1 MASLLRFA
9 YVMAVGRVVSGWRLE
24 AVLFG
29 SILLAVALMASG
41 VIFSNLLANAALR
54 GELVQAA
61 PEDVNFWVRS
71 FSSSDDPQDV
81 EGRHRAFKNRE
92 VFVEQQLI
100 EPFAPYLKEH
110 SRYLETA
117 TFFFQGRPNLELDK
131 DTRPRGP
138 IAYLSG
144 ISERIRVVEG
154 HWPEGT
160 ATSGQPLDVAVDRL
174 GAELLQMGLGDVM
187 EVFPATSFT
196 EWPAAEVR
204 IVAIFERVDPSD
216 EFWYGLSSAA
226 SRQDDRW
233 TLIPLF
239 ADEDALIERV
249 LGTYPS
255 LYTDTTWYFFPDR
268 RKMLASEVE
277 DVQVI
282 LAHIQG
288 SLSTGLKNSS
298 YSIRL
303 DNLLRSFEE
312 QLLLARLP
320 LYLVL
325 FLVTGILIYYLALV
339 AGLIVRSRAGEIA
352 MLKSRGAM
360 VWQLGVLGLGEG
372 LLLAVPAVIAGPFL
386 ALGVVKLLGV
396 IFFELSGASDTLAG
410 VPTGVSLEAFLLGL
424 VGGGLA
430 VLVFTVATLA
440 AARRS
445 GIEARQAGARPP
457 TVSLLHR
464 YYLDLVLLAVI
475 GLVWWQLQS
484 RGTFLVQS
492 LGSRELTIDYSLLL
506 GPALGL
512 AAAGLIVLRLFPW
525 AAAVL
530 ARLAGPVGPTWLVHV
545 LRHLSRDPL
554 TPAML
559 IVLVMLTTALGVM
572 GSAFSST
579 LERGQRER
587 ALYEAGADLRIQHG
601 GWNQPGGVAAN
612 RNTTL
617 PSFPLPRGEGQGGGI
632 AAAADAFRSPGY
644 LTTTGFSTSGTL
656 LAVEADNISDVAW
669 FRDDFADGRS
679 LTDLSLTLKYG
690 ISGNP
695 NPLPEGEGISVS
707 PPPQGE
713 GREVVADGIPL
724 PPDATALALWA
735 RPGGS
740 ARGVDLWARL
750 RDSEGRVA
758 DARLGDLQDTQWSR
772 FLFDLAT
779 PISSNEGIIG
789 RSQSTVLKPPLELIS
804 LSVRS
809 RFHEGAG
816 GAAFFGRVEAETSSG
831 VVTIHNF
838 SSTDGWHVIEDFRK
852 PGLYSLD
859 LSQSAAAGEFDVTSR
874 FSWASGGLG
883 LIGIRAGGAD
893 EPIPA
898 LVSSEF
904 LEVTDSEVGD
914 TIILGLSTYALP
926 LKIAAEVEFFPTLD
940 PDDKPFAVVDLS
952 RFTQA
957 AMRYNPRPPRGPNE
971 LWLAAPRS
979 SPPLYSPPERG
990 KDRDGEGI
998 SAADAETVSAAL
1010 REQGVSVRNVLH
1022 APTMVALRVEQ
1033 PLVNAGWGALL
1044 VLLFLA
1050 VALASASGLL
1060 LFSHLDAR
1068 ERQTEFALL
1077 RTLGISRGQM
1087 QRILWVNL
1095 FLMAVCGVGL
1105 GTLLG
1110 WLIGASVLPLM
1121 EVVEE
1126 GARATPSLVLTT
1138 DWQRL
1143 LVSYVILAVVTG
1155 LCGLWLTW
1163 VTAKLQLQQVL
1174 RMGE

>member
-1 MASLLRFA
+1 
-9 YVMAVGRVVSGWRLE
+9 MAVGRFHPYKSGSGWRLE

-29 SILLAVALMASG
+29 GILLAVALMSSG

-71 FSSSDDPQDV
+71 FSSRDDPQEV
-81 EGRHRAFKNRE
+81 EGRRRAFKDRE

-100 EPFAPYLKEH
+100 EPFKPYLKEH

-144 ISERIRVVEG
+144 VSDRIRVLEG
-154 HWPEGT
+154 HWPEAAVTPGR
-160 ATSGQPLDVAVDRL
+160 PLDVAIDRL
-174 GAELLQMGLGDVM
+174 GAELLQMEVGDVM

-196 EWPAAEVR
+196 DWPTTEVR
-204 IVAIFERVDPSD
+204 IAAIFERVDPSD
-216 EFWYGLSSAA
+216 EFWYGLSSAV

-239 ADEDALIERV
+239 ANEDALIERI

-268 RKMLASEVE
+268 RKMRAGEVE
-277 DVQVI
+277 DVQAV
-282 LAHIQG
+282 LSHIQA
-288 SLSTGLKNSS
+288 SLPTGLKNSS

-325 FLVTGILIYYLALV
+325 FLVTGILVYYLALV

-396 IFFELSGASDTLAG
+396 IFFELSGASDALSG
-410 VPTGVSLEAFLLGL
+410 VPTGVSIGAFLLGL
-424 VGGGLA
+424 AGGGLA

-457 TVSLLHR
+457 TTSLLHR

-530 ARLAGPVGPTWLVHV
+530 ARVTGPVGPTWLVHV

-601 GWNQPGGVAAN
+601 GWNQPGGMAASQESIEGMKGVAAAN
-612 RNTTL
+612 
-617 PSFPLPRGEGQGGGI
+617 
-632 AAAADAFRSPGY
+632 AFRSPGY

-656 LAVEADNISDVAW
+656 LAIDADNITDIAW

-679 LTDLSLTLKYG
+679 LADLSLTLKHG
-690 ISGNP
+690 ISGSP
-695 NPLPEGEGISVS
+695 PEGEGAAV
-707 PPPQGE
+707 
-713 GREVVADGIPL
+713 REDGILL
-724 PPDATALALWA
+724 PHDATAIAIWA

-740 ARGVDLWARL
+740 ARGVDLWARF

-772 FLFDLAT
+772 FLFDLTT
-779 PISSNEGIIG
+779 PISTSEGGIG
-789 RSQSTVLKPPLELIS
+789 RRQQSATLKPPVEIIS
-804 LSVRS
+804 FSVRS

-816 GAAFFGRVEAETSSG
+816 GAAFFGRVEAETPGG
-831 VVTIHNF
+831 VTTIHDF
-838 SSTDGWHVIEDFRK
+838 SSADGWHVIEDFRK

-859 LSQSAAAGEFDVTSR
+859 PSQSAAAGEFDVTSR
-874 FSWASGGLG
+874 FSWASGGIG
-883 LIGIRAGGAD
+883 LVGIRAGGAD
-893 EPIPA
+893 EPLPA

-914 TIILGLSTYALP
+914 TIILGLSTYAL
-926 LKIAAEVEFFPTLD
+926 LLEVAAEVKFFPTLD

-952 RFTQA
+952 RFNQA
-957 AMRYNPRPPRGPNE
+957 AIRYNPRPPRGPNE
-971 LWLAAPRS
+971 LWLDGSHRTSGQSGAG
-979 SPPLYSPPERG
+979 PLPE
-990 KDRDGEGI
+990 GEGI
-998 SAADAETVSAAL
+998 SVADAEEVSAAL
-1010 REQGVSVRNVLH
+1010 REQGVSVRKVLH
-1022 APTMVALRVEQ
+1022 APTMVASRVEQ

-1077 RTLGISRGQM
+1077 RTLGVSRGQM

>member
-9 YVMAVGRVVSGWRLE
+9 YVMAAGRFHPFKSGSGWRLE

-29 SILLAVALMASG
+29 SILLAVALMSSG

-61 PEDVNFWVRS
+61 PEDVNFRVRS
-71 FSSSDDPQDV
+71 FSSRDDPQDV
-81 EGRHRAFKNRE
+81 QGRRQAFKERE
-92 VFVEQQLI
+92 VFVEQRLI
-100 EPFAPYLKEH
+100 EPFVPYLKEH

-131 DTRPRGP
+131 DTRPRGS
-138 IAYLSG
+138 IAYLSN
-144 ISERIRVVEG
+144 ISGRIRVVEG
-154 HWPEGT
+154 HWPEG
-160 ATSGQPLDVAVDRL
+160 AAIPGRPLDVAVDRL
-174 GAELLQMGLGDVM
+174 GAELLQLGVGDVM
-187 EVFPATSFT
+187 EVFPATSFS
-196 EWPAAEVR
+196 EWPPSEVR
-204 IVAIFERVDPSD
+204 IAAIFERVDPSD
-216 EFWYGLSSAA
+216 EFWHGLSSAV

-255 LYTDTTWYFFPDR
+255 LYTDTTWHFFPDR
-268 RKMLASEVE
+268 RKMRASEIE
-277 DVQVI
+277 DVQAI
-282 LAHIQG
+282 LANIQG
-288 SLSTGLKNSS
+288 SLSSGLKNSS

-325 FLVTGILIYYLALV
+325 FLVTGILVYYLALV
-339 AGLIVRSRAGEIA
+339 AGLIVRSRSGEIA

-360 VWQLGVLGLGEG
+360 GWQLGVLGFGEG

-396 IFFELSGASDTLAG
+396 IFFELSGSSEALAG
-410 VPTGVSLEAFLLGL
+410 VPAGVSAEAFLLGL
-424 VGGGLA
+424 AGGGLA
-430 VLVFTVATLA
+430 VAVFTVATLA
-440 AARRS
+440 AARRGS
-445 GIEARQAGARPP
+445 IEARQAGARPP
-457 TVSLLHR
+457 TASLLHR
-464 YYLDLVLLAVI
+464 YYLDLVLLALI
-475 GLVWWQLQS
+475 GLLWWQLQS
-484 RGTFLVQS
+484 RGTFLLQS

-512 AAAGLIVLRLFPW
+512 TAAGLIVLRLFPW

-530 ARLAGPVGPTWLVHV
+530 ARAAGPVGPTWLVHV
-545 LRHLSRDPL
+545 LRHLARDPL

-559 IVLVMLTTALGVM
+559 IVLVMLSTALGVV

-579 LERGQRER
+579 LERGQQER
-587 ALYEAGADLRIQHG
+587 ALYEAGAELRIQHG
-601 GWNQPGGVAAN
+601 GWNQDEEPARHLKTVES
-612 RNTTL
+612 L
-617 PSFPLPRGEGQGGGI
+617 EGLG
-632 AAAADAFRSPGY
+632 AAAEAFRSPGY

-656 LAVEADNISDVAW
+656 LAVDADSIADVAW
-669 FRDDFADGRS
+669 FRKDFADGRS
-679 LTDLSLTLKYG
+679 LDDLSLTLRRG
-690 ISGNP
+690 ISGT
-695 NPLPEGEGISVS
+695 
-707 PPPQGE
+707 
-713 GREVVADGIPL
+713 L
-724 PPDATALALWA
+724 PPLAEDGLLLPPGATALAVWA

-740 ARGVDLWARL
+740 ARGVDLWARF

-758 DARLGDLQDTQWSR
+758 DARLGALQDTQWSR
-772 FLFDLAT
+772 FVFDLAT
-779 PISSNEGIIG
+779 PVSNNEGIAG
-789 RSQSTVLKPPLELIS
+789 RRQSTALKPPLNLIS
-804 LSVRS
+804 ISARS
-809 RFHEGAG
+809 RLHEGAG
-816 GAAFFGRVEAETSSG
+816 GAVFLGRVEAETPG
-831 VVTIHNF
+831 GIRTIHDF
-838 SSTDGWHVIEDFRK
+838 SATNGWHVIEDFRK

-859 LSQSAAAGEFDVTSR
+859 LSQSAAGGEFDVTSR
-874 FSWASGGLG
+874 FSWASGGVG
-883 LIGIRAGGAD
+883 LNGIRAGGAD
-893 EPIPA
+893 EPLPA
-898 LVSSEF
+898 LVSSQF
-904 LEVTDSEVGD
+904 LEVTDAEVGD
-914 TIILGLSTYALP
+914 TIILGMSTYAL
-926 LKIAAEVEFFPTLD
+926 LLEVAAEVEFFPTLN
-940 PDDKPFAVVDLS
+940 PDDRPFAVVDLS

-957 AMRYNPRPPRGPNE
+957 AIRYSPRPPRGANE
-971 LWLAAPRS
+971 LWLAGPD
-979 SPPLYSPPERG
+979 PLPEG
-990 KDRDGEGI
+990 PGI
-998 SAADAETVSAAL
+998 GAADAEAASAEL
-1010 REQGVSVRNVLH
+1010 REQGVSVRKVLH

-1087 QRILWVNL
+1087 QRILWLNL
-1095 FLMAVCGVGL
+1095 FLIAACGVGL

-1126 GARATPSLVLTT
+1126 GARATPSLALTT
-1138 DWQRL
+1138 DWRRL
-1143 LVSYVILAVVTG
+1143 LVSYVVLAAVTG

-1163 VTAKLQLQQVL
+1163 LTAKLQLQQVL

>member
-9 YVMAVGRVVSGWRLE
+9 YVMAVGHIVSGWRLE

-71 FSSSDDPQDV
+71 FSSKDDPQDV
-81 EGRHRAFKNRE
+81 DSRRQAFKGRE
-92 VFVEQQLI
+92 AFVEQELI
-100 EPFAPYLKEH
+100 APFVPYLKEH

-144 ISERIRVVEG
+144 MSDRIRVVEG
-154 HWPEGT
+154 SWPTGT
-160 ATSGQPLDVAVDRL
+160 ATTGQPLDIAVDRL

-196 EWPAAEVR
+196 DWPSTEVR
-204 IVAIFERVDPSD
+204 IAAIFERVDPSD

-239 ADEDALIERV
+239 ADEDALIHRV

-268 RKMLASEVE
+268 RKMQASELE
-277 DVQVI
+277 DVQAI

-396 IFFELSGASDTLAG
+396 IFFELSGASDALAG
-410 VPTGVSLEAFLLGL
+410 VPTGISLEAFLLGL
-424 VGGGLA
+424 SGGGLA
-430 VLVFTVATLA
+430 VLVFTLATLA

-445 GIEARQAGARPP
+445 SIEARQAGARPP
-457 TVSLLHR
+457 TASLLHR

-492 LGSRELTIDYSLLL
+492 LGSRELAIDYSLLL

-530 ARLAGPVGPTWLVHV
+530 AQIAGPIGPTWLVHV

-601 GWNQPGGVAAN
+601 GWSQPGGV
-612 RNTTL
+612 RNNLNVNSLSSSL
-617 PSFPLPRGEGQGGGI
+617 PEGGGQG
-632 AAAADAFRSPGY
+632 ASLTAAADAFRSPGY

-656 LAVEADNISDVAW
+656 LAVDAENIADVAW

-679 LTDLSLTLKYG
+679 PADLSLILKHG
-690 ISGNP
+690 ISGP
-695 NPLPEGEGISVS
+695 PPPEGE
-707 PPPQGE
+707 E
-713 GREVVADGIPL
+713 MEVDADGIIL

-750 RDSEGRVA
+750 RDSEGRIA
-758 DARLGDLQDTQWSR
+758 DARMGDLQETEWSR
-772 FLFDLAT
+772 FLFDLT
-779 PISSNEGIIG
+779 SPIPSSEGII
-789 RSQSTVLKPPLELIS
+789 RRRESTVLQPPVEVIS
-804 LSVRS
+804 FSVRS

-816 GAAFFGRVEAETSSG
+816 GAAFLGRVEAETPNG
-831 VVTIHNF
+831 LVTIHDF
-838 SSTDGWHVIEDFRK
+838 SSTNGWHVIEDLRK

-859 LSQSAAAGEFDVTSR
+859 PSQSAADGEFDVTGR

-883 LIGIRAGGAD
+883 LVGIRAGGAD
-893 EPIPA
+893 APLPA

-904 LEVTDSEVGD
+904 LEVTDSSVGD

-926 LKIAAEVEFFPTLD
+926 LEIAAEVEFFPTLD
-940 PDDKPFAVVDLS
+940 PDDKPFAVVDLT

-971 LWLAAPRS
+971 LWLSGDAS
-979 SPPLYSPPERG
+979 LI
-990 KDRDGEGI
+990 DGE
-998 SAADAETVSAAL
+998 AVSAAL
-1010 REQGVSVRNVLH
+1010 REQGVSIRNVLD

-1077 RTLGISRGQM
+1077 RTLGVSRGQM

-1163 VTAKLQLQQVL
+1163 LTAKLQLQQVL

>member
-24 AVLFG
+24 AMLFG

-41 VIFSNLLANAALR
+41 VIFSSLLANAALR

-71 FSSSDDPQDV
+71 FSSRDDPQDV
-81 EGRHRAFKNRE
+81 EGRRRAFKDRE

-100 EPFAPYLKEH
+100 EPFVPYLKDH

-131 DTRPRGP
+131 DIRPRGP

-144 ISERIRVVEG
+144 ISDRVRVVEG
-154 HWPEGT
+154 HWPAGA
-160 ATSGQPLDVAVDRL
+160 ATPGQPLDVAIDRL

-196 EWPAAEVR
+196 DLPAIEVR
-204 IVAIFERVDPSD
+204 VAAVFERVDPSD

-239 ADEDALIERV
+239 ASEDALIQRV
-249 LGTYPS
+249 LGIYPS

-268 RKMLASEVE
+268 RKMRADEVE
-277 DVQVI
+277 DVQAI
-282 LAHIQG
+282 LDHIQG
-288 SLSTGLKNSS
+288 SLSSGLKNSS

-303 DNLLRSFEE
+303 DNMLRSFEE
-312 QLLLARLP
+312 RLLLARLP

-325 FLVTGILIYYLALV
+325 FLVTGILVYYLALV

-386 ALGVVKLLGV
+386 ALGMVKLLGV
-396 IFFELSGASDTLAG
+396 IFFELSGASDALSG
-410 VPTGVSLEAFLLGL
+410 VPTGVSIEAFLLGL
-424 VGGGLA
+424 AGGALA
-430 VLVFTVATLA
+430 VLVFTAATLA
-440 AARRS
+440 ASRRS
-445 GIEARQAGARPP
+445 SIEARQSGSRPP
-457 TVSLLHR
+457 TASLLHR

-525 AAAVL
+525 AAGAL
-530 ARLAGPVGPTWLVHV
+530 AQITGPVGPTWLVHV

-554 TPAML
+554 TPAMI

-579 LERGQRER
+579 LQRGQQER

-601 GWNQPGGVAAN
+601 GWSQPGGAAKN
-612 RNTTL
+612 IDVNSLAFT
-617 PSFPLPRGEGQGGGI
+617 FPPGGDQGGKV
-632 AAAADAFRSPGY
+632 AAAADAFRASGY

-656 LAVEADNISDVAW
+656 LAVDANNIEDVAW
-669 FRDDFADGRS
+669 FREDFADGRS
-679 LTDLSLTLKYG
+679 LSDLALMLKHG
-690 ISGNP
+690 ASGEFRP
-695 NPLPEGEGISVS
+695 GHAGSA
-707 PPPQGE
+707 GT
-713 GREVVADGIPL
+713 ADGIPL
-724 PPDATALALWA
+724 PPDATSIALWA

-740 ARGVDLWARL
+740 ARGVDLWVRL
-750 RDSEGRVA
+750 RDSDGRIG
-758 DARLGDLQDTQWSR
+758 DARMGDLQDTQWSR
-772 FLFDLAT
+772 FVFDVAT
-779 PISSNEGIIG
+779 PIPGSGGIINRQQG
-789 RSQSTVLKPPLELIS
+789 TVLNPPLEVIS
-804 LSVRS
+804 FSVRS

-816 GAAFFGRVEAETSSG
+816 GAAFLGRVEAETPDG
-831 VVTIHNF
+831 VTTIHDF

-859 LSQSAAAGEFDVTSR
+859 PSQSAAAGEFDVTSR
-874 FSWASGGLG
+874 FSWASGGVG
-883 LIGIRAGGAD
+883 LIGVRAGGAD
-893 EPIPA
+893 EPLPA
-898 LVSSEF
+898 LVSSQF
-904 LEVTDSEVGD
+904 LEVTDANVGD
-914 TIILGLSTYALP
+914 TIVLGLSTYALP
-926 LKIAAEVEFFPTLD
+926 VEIAAEVDFFPTLD
-940 PDDKPFAVVDLS
+940 PDDKPFTVVDLG
-952 RFTQA
+952 RFSQA
-957 AMRYNPRPPRGPNE
+957 GMRYNPRPPRGPNE
-971 LWLAAPRS
+971 LWLA
-979 SPPLYSPPERG
+979 G
-990 KDRDGEGI
+990 DGSLPTFEQDWAE
-998 SAADAETVSAAL
+998 SATASL

-1022 APTMVALRVEQ
+1022 SPTMVASRVEQ

-1077 RTLGISRGQM
+1077 RTLGVSGGQM

-1095 FLMAVCGVGL
+1095 FLMALSGIGL

-1138 DWQRL
+1138 DWHRL

-1163 VTAKLQLQQVL
+1163 LTAKLQLQQVL

>member
-9 YVMAVGRVVSGWRLE
+9 YVIAVGRFHPHKSGSGWRLE
-24 AVLFG
+24 SVLFG

-54 GELVQAA
+54 GELSQAD

-71 FSSSDDPQDV
+71 FSSRDDPQDV
-81 EGRHRAFKNRE
+81 EGRRQAFKERE
-92 VFVEQQLI
+92 VFVEQQMI
-100 EPFAPYLKEH
+100 GPFVPYLREH

-117 TFFFQGRPNLELDK
+117 TFFFQGRPNLEIDK
-131 DTRPRGP
+131 DTRPRGS
-138 IAYLSG
+138 IGYLTG
-144 ISERIRVVEG
+144 ISSRVRVLEG

-160 ATSGQPLDVAVDRL
+160 ATPGHPLDVAVDKL
-174 GAELLQMGLGDVM
+174 GAELLQLGVGDVM
-187 EVFPATSFT
+187 EVFPATSFFD
-196 EWPAAEVR
+196 WPTAEVR
-204 IVAIFERVDPSD
+204 IAAIFERVDTSD

-226 SRQDDRW
+226 SRKDDRW

-255 LYTDTTWYFFPDR
+255 LYADTTWYFFPDWQR
-268 RKMLASEVE
+268 MRANEVE
-277 DVQVI
+277 EVQAI
-282 LAHIQG
+282 LAGIQG

-325 FLVTGILIYYLALV
+325 FLVTGILVYYLALV
-339 AGLIVRSRAGEIA
+339 AGLIVRSRSGEISV
-352 MLKSRGAM
+352 LKSRGAM
-360 VWQLGVLGLGEG
+360 VWQLSVLGLGEG

-396 IFFELSGASDTLAG
+396 IFFELSGSSDALAG
-410 VPTGVSLEAFLLGL
+410 VPADISQEAFLLGL
-424 VGGGLA
+424 AGGGLA
-430 VLVFTVATLA
+430 VLVFTAATLA
-440 AARRS
+440 AARRGS
-445 GIEARQAGARPP
+445 IEARQAGARPP

-464 YYLDLVLLAVI
+464 YYLDLVLLTLI
-475 GLVWWQLQS
+475 GLLWWQLQS

-525 AAAVL
+525 AAGVL
-530 ARLAGPVGPTWLVHV
+530 ARVAGPVGPAWLVHV
-545 LRHLSRDPL
+545 LRHLARDPL
-554 TPAML
+554 MPAML
-559 IVLVMLTTALGVM
+559 IVLVMLATALGVM

-579 LERGQRER
+579 LERGQQER
-587 ALYEAGADLRIQHG
+587 ALYEAGADLRVQHG
-601 GWNQPGGVAAN
+601 GWNQAGGMVAN
-612 RNTTL
+612 HETIQ
-617 PSFPLPRGEGQGGGI
+617 GIEGLS
-632 AAAADAFRSPGY
+632 AAADVFRSPGY

-656 LAVEADNISDVAW
+656 LAVDAESISDVAW
-669 FRDDFADGRS
+669 FREDFADGRS
-679 LTDLSLTLKYG
+679 LADLSLTLRHG
-690 ISGNP
+690 VSETLNP
-695 NPLPEGEGISVS
+695 DSRANIG
-707 PPPQGE
+707 
-713 GREVVADGIPL
+713 ADGIPL
-724 PPDATALALWA
+724 PSSATALALWA
-735 RPGGS
+735 RPGDS
-740 ARGVDLWARL
+740 ARGVDLWARF
-750 RDSEGRVA
+750 RDSEGRIA
-758 DARLGDLQDTQWSR
+758 DARLGDLQDTQWAR
-772 FLFDLAT
+772 FLFDLTT
-779 PISSNEGIIG
+779 PIPSNEGIIG
-789 RSQSTVLKPPLELIS
+789 RGQSTALKPPLELIS
-804 LSVRS
+804 FSVRS
-809 RFHEGAG
+809 RFNEGAG
-816 GAAFFGRVEAETSSG
+816 GAVFLGRVETETPDG
-831 VVTIHNF
+831 VTTIHDF
-838 SSTDGWHVIEDFRK
+838 SSTNGWHIIEDFRK
-852 PGLYSLD
+852 PGLYSLEP
-859 LSQSAAAGEFDVTSR
+859 SQSAAAGEFDVTSR
-874 FSWASGGLG
+874 FSWASGGVG
-883 LIGIRAGGAD
+883 LNGIRAGAAD

-898 LVSSEF
+898 LVSSQF
-904 LEVTDSEVGD
+904 LEVTDAEVGD
-914 TIILGLSTYALP
+914 TIILGMSTYAL
-926 LKIAAEVEFFPTLD
+926 LLEVAAEVEFFPTLN
-940 PDDKPFAVVDLS
+940 PDDRPFDVVDLP

-957 AMRYNPRPPRGPNE
+957 TIRYSPRPPRGANE
-971 LWLAAPRS
+971 LWLAGDGSHPKQHG
-979 SPPLYSPPERG
+979 PEQYGPERS
-990 KDRDGEGI
+990 GI
-998 SAADAETVSAAL
+998 DTEAVSAAL
-1010 REQGVSVRNVLH
+1010 REQGVSVRKVLH

-1033 PLVNAGWGALL
+1033 PLINAGWGALL

-1060 LFSHLDAR
+1060 LFSHLDAK

-1087 QRILWVNL
+1087 QRILWLNL
-1095 FLMAVCGVGL
+1095 FLMVICGVGL

-1110 WLIGASVLPLM
+1110 WLMGASVLPLM

-1143 LVSYVILAVVTG
+1143 LVSYAILSAVTG

-1163 VTAKLQLQQVL
+1163 LTAKLQLQQVL

>member
-71 FSSSDDPQDV
+71 FSSRDDPQDV
-81 EGRHRAFKNRE
+81 EGRRRAFKNRE
-92 VFVEQQLI
+92 AFVEQQLI
-100 EPFAPYLKEH
+100 EPFVPYLREH

-144 ISERIRVVEG
+144 ISERTRVLEG
-154 HWPEGT
+154 RWPSGT
-160 ATSGQPLDVAVDRL
+160 ATPGQPLDVAVDRL

-196 EWPAAEVR
+196 DWPASEVR
-204 IVAIFERVDPSD
+204 ITAIFERVDPSD

-255 LYTDTTWYFFPDR
+255 LYADTTWYFFPDR
-268 RKMLASEVE
+268 RKMHASEVE
-277 DVQVI
+277 DVQAI

-288 SLSTGLKNSS
+288 SLSAGLKNSS

-386 ALGVVKLLGV
+386 ALGVVKLLGM
-396 IFFELSGASDTLAG
+396 IFFELSGASDALAG
-410 VPTGVSLEAFLLGL
+410 VPTGVSIEAFLLGL
-424 VGGGLA
+424 IGGGLA
-430 VLVFTVATLA
+430 VLVFTAATLA

-457 TVSLLHR
+457 TTSLLHR

-525 AAAVL
+525 AATVL
-530 ARLAGPVGPTWLVHV
+530 ARVAGPVGPTWLVHV

-601 GWNQPGGVAAN
+601 GWNQPGGMAAN
-612 RNTTL
+612 RNIL
-617 PSFPLPRGEGQGGGI
+617 DGMESLG
-632 AAAADAFRSPGY
+632 AAADTFRSPGY

-656 LAVEADNISDVAW
+656 LAVDADNIADVAW
-669 FRDDFADGRS
+669 FRDDFADGLS
-679 LTDLSLTLKYG
+679 LADLSLTLKHG
-690 ISGNP
+690 VSGRPHP
-695 NPLPEGEGISVS
+695 NP
-707 PPPQGE
+707 PPPGE
-713 GREVVADGIPL
+713 GREAAGEGLGVKADGILL

-740 ARGVDLWARL
+740 ARGVDLWARF
-750 RDSEGRVA
+750 RDSEGQIA

-772 FLFDLAT
+772 FLFDLT
-779 PISSNEGIIG
+779 MPISSSDGVIG
-789 RSQSTVLKPPLELIS
+789 RRQSTVLKPPLELIS
-804 LSVRS
+804 FSVRS

-816 GAAFFGRVEAETSSG
+816 GAAFFGRVEVETPSG
-831 VVTIHNF
+831 VTTIHDFN
-838 SSTDGWHVIEDFRK
+838 STDGWHVIEDFRK

-883 LIGIRAGGAD
+883 LIGVRAGGAD

-904 LEVTDSEVGD
+904 LEVTDAEVGD
-914 TIILGLSTYALP
+914 TITLGLSTYAL
-926 LKIAAEVEFFPTLD
+926 LLEIAAEVEFFPTLD

-952 RFTQA
+952 RFSQA
-957 AMRYNPRPPRGPNE
+957 AIRYNPRPPRGPNE
-971 LWLAAPRS
+971 LWLADSHPNPL
-979 SPPLYSPPERG
+979 SP
-990 KDRDGEGI
+990 GEGI
-998 SAADAETVSAAL
+998 GVVDAEAVSAAL
-1010 REQGVSVRNVLH
+1010 RGEGVSVRNVLH
-1022 APTMVALRVEQ
+1022 APTMVSLRVEQ

>member
-9 YVMAVGRVVSGWRLE
+9 YVIAVGRVVSGWRLE

-71 FSSSDDPQDV
+71 FSSRDDPQDV
-81 EGRHRAFKNRE
+81 EGRRQAFKDRE

-100 EPFAPYLKEH
+100 QPFVPYLKEH

-138 IAYLSG
+138 IGYLSG
-144 ISERIRVVEG
+144 MSDRIRVVEG
-154 HWPEGT
+154 RWPSGT
-160 ATSGQPLDVAVDRL
+160 ANPGQPLDVAVDSL

-196 EWPAAEVR
+196 DWPTTEVR
-204 IVAIFERVDPSD
+204 IAAIFERVDPSD

-239 ADEDALIERV
+239 ADEDALIQRV

-268 RKMLASEVE
+268 RKMRADEVAE
-277 DVQVI
+277 VQAI

-288 SLSTGLKNSS
+288 SLTTGLKNSS

-339 AGLIVRSRAGEIA
+339 AGLIVRSRSGEIA

-360 VWQLGVLGLGEG
+360 VWQLGILGLGEG

-396 IFFELSGASDTLAG
+396 IFFELSGASDALAG
-410 VPTGVSLEAFLLGL
+410 VPTSISLQAFLLGL

-430 VLVFTVATLA
+430 VLVFTMATLA

-445 GIEARQAGARPP
+445 SIEARQAGARPP
-457 TVSLLHR
+457 TASLLHR
-464 YYLDLVLLAVI
+464 YYLDVVLLAVI

-492 LGSRELTIDYSLLL
+492 LSSRELTIDYSLLL

-525 AAAVL
+525 AAAAL
-530 ARLAGPVGPTWLVHV
+530 ARIAGPVGPTWLVHV
-545 LRHLSRDPL
+545 LRHLARDPL

-579 LERGQRER
+579 MERGQMER

-601 GWNQPGGVAAN
+601 GWNHPGGIANNLNANSLQSSPPSREAQDGGVA
-612 RNTTL
+612 
-617 PSFPLPRGEGQGGGI
+617 I
-632 AAAADAFRSPGY
+632 AADAFRSPGY

-656 LAVEADNISDVAW
+656 LAVDSDNIADVAW
-669 FRDDFADGRS
+669 FREDFADGPS
-679 LTDLSLTLKYG
+679 LEELSATLKHG
-690 ISGNP
+690 TSGT
-695 NPLPEGEGISVS
+695 LQ
-707 PPPQGE
+707 PPT
-713 GREVVADGIPL
+713 ADGIAL
-724 PPDATALALWA
+724 PSDATALAVWA

-740 ARGVDLWARL
+740 ARGVGLWARI
-750 RDSEGRVA
+750 RDSEGRIA
-758 DARLGDLQDTQWSR
+758 DVRLGDLQDTQWLR
-772 FLFDLAT
+772 FAYDLAT
-779 PISSNEGIIG
+779 PIPSNEGIIG
-789 RSQSTVLKPPLELIS
+789 RRQSIILKPPFDLIS
-804 LSVRS
+804 FSIRS

-816 GAAFFGRVEAETSSG
+816 GAAFLGRVEAETPDG
-831 VVTIHNF
+831 PITIHDF

-859 LSQSAAAGEFDVTSR
+859 PSQSAADGEFDVTSR
-874 FSWASGGLG
+874 FSWASGGVG
-883 LIGIRAGGAD
+883 LIGIRAGGVD
-893 EPIPA
+893 EPLPA

-904 LEVTDSEVGD
+904 LEVTDAEVGD

-926 LKIAAEVEFFPTLD
+926 LEISAEVKFFPTLD

-952 RFTQA
+952 RFNQA
-957 AMRYNPRPPRGPNE
+957 ATRYNPRPHRGPNE
-971 LWLAAPRS
+971 LWLAGDDS
-979 SPPLYSPPERG
+979 SAVHS
-990 KDRDGEGI
+990 GI
-998 SAADAETVSAAL
+998 DAEPVSAAL
-1010 REQGVSVRNVLH
+1010 REQGISVRKVFH
-1022 APTMVALRVEQ
+1022 APTMVASRVEQ

-1060 LFSHLDAR
+1060 LFSHLDSR

-1077 RTLGISRGQM
+1077 RTLGISQGQM

-1095 FLMAVCGVGL
+1095 FLMAICGVGL

>member
-1 MASLLRFA
+1 MSLLRFA

-61 PEDVNFWVRS
+61 PEDVNFWIRS
-71 FSSSDDPQDV
+71 FSSRDDPPDV
-81 EGRHRAFKNRE
+81 EDRRQAFEGRE
-92 VFVEQQLI
+92 TFVEQRVI
-100 EPFAPYLKEH
+100 EPMSPYLREH

-117 TFFFQGRPNLELDK
+117 TFFFQGQPNLELDK

-138 IAYLSG
+138 IGYLTD
-144 ISERIRVVEG
+144 ISERIMVLEG
-154 HWPEGT
+154 RWPEGT
-160 ATSGQPLDVAVDRL
+160 PTPGQPLEVAVDSL
-174 GAELLQMGLGDVM
+174 GAELLQMKVGDVM
-187 EVFPATSFT
+187 EVFPASSFT
-196 EWPAAEVR
+196 DWTATEVR
-204 IVAIFERVDPSD
+204 ISAIFGRLDSSD
-216 EFWYGLSSAA
+216 EFWYGLSSAI

-239 ADEDALIERV
+239 ADEDALIQRV
-249 LGTYPS
+249 LGNYPS
-255 LYTDTTWYFFPDR
+255 LYADTTWHFFPDR
-268 RKMLASEVE
+268 QKMQASEVE
-277 DVQVI
+277 DVQAI
-282 LAHIQG
+282 LAQIQG
-288 SLSTGLKNSS
+288 SLPAGLQNSS

-325 FLVTGILIYYLALV
+325 FLVTGILVYYLALV
-339 AGLIVRSRAGEIA
+339 AGLIVRSRSGEIA
-352 MLKSRGAM
+352 MLKSRGSM

-372 LLLAVPAVIAGPFL
+372 LLLAIPAVIAGPFL

-396 IFFELSGASDTLAG
+396 IFFELSGASGALTG
-410 VPTGVSLEAFLLGL
+410 VPTGISIEAFLLGL

-430 VLVFTVATLA
+430 VMVFTLATLA

-445 GIEARQAGARPP
+445 SIETRQAGARPP
-457 TVSLLHR
+457 TASLLHR
-464 YYLDLVLLAVI
+464 YYLDFVLLAVI

-525 AAAVL
+525 TARAL
-530 ARLAGPVGPTWLVHV
+530 AQIAGPVGPTWLVHV
-545 LRHLSRDPL
+545 LRHLARDPL

-579 LERGQRER
+579 LEHGQRDR

-601 GWNQPGGVAAN
+601 GWNQPRAMDAN
-612 RNTTL
+612 PNVNL
-617 PSFPLPRGEGQGGGI
+617 LSFPLPAGESGGEGI
-632 AAAADAFRSPGY
+632 AADVFRSPGY

-656 LAVEADNISDVAW
+656 LAVDADSIADVAW

-679 LTDLSLTLKYG
+679 LADLSQTLKHG
-690 ISGNP
+690 AAGT
-695 NPLPEGEGISVS
+695 L
-707 PPPQGE
+707 PPPT
-713 GREVVADGIPL
+713 ADGILL
-724 PPDATALALWA
+724 PSNATALALWV
-735 RPGGS
+735 RPGSS

-750 RDSEGRVA
+750 RDSQGRIA
-758 DARLGDLQDTQWSR
+758 DARLGELRGPQWSR
-772 FLFDLAT
+772 FVFDMAT
-779 PISSNEGIIG
+779 PISNNEDVTG
-789 RSQSTVLKPPLELIS
+789 RRQSAVLQPPVEIVS

-809 RFHEGAG
+809 RLQEGAG
-816 GAAFFGRVEAETSSG
+816 GAAFLGRLEAVTPQG
-831 VVTIHNF
+831 IVTIHDF
-838 SSTDGWHVIEDFRK
+838 SSTEGWRVIEDFRK

-859 LSQSAAAGEFDVTSR
+859 PSQSAAAGEFDVTSR
-874 FSWASGGLG
+874 FSWASGGVG
-883 LIGIRAGGAD
+883 LVGVRAGGAD
-893 EPIPA
+893 EPLPA
-898 LVSSEF
+898 LVNSQF
-904 LEVTDSEVGD
+904 LEVTDASVGD
-914 TIILGLSTYALP
+914 TITLGLSTYAVL
-926 LKIAAEVEFFPTLD
+926 LEVAAEVEFFPTLN
-940 PDDKPFAVVDLS
+940 PDERPFAVVDLS

-971 LWLAAPRS
+971 LWITGGES
-979 SPPLYSPPERG
+979 SSIPEQ
-990 KDRDGEGI
+990 
-998 SAADAETVSAAL
+998 SWAEPVVMAL
-1010 REQGVSVRNVLH
+1010 REQGVSVRKVLN
-1022 APTMVALRVEQ
+1022 APAMVASRVEQ

-1087 QRILWVNL
+1087 LSILWGNI

-1143 LVSYVILAVVTG
+1143 LISYAILAGVTG

-1163 VTAKLQLQQVL
+1163 FNAKLQLQQVL

>member
-1 MASLLRFA
+1 MTSLLRFA
-9 YVMAVGRVVSGWRLE
+9 YVMAVGRIVSGWRLE
-24 AVLFG
+24 AVLFC
-29 SILLAVALMASG
+29 SILLAVALMSSG

-61 PEDVNFWVRS
+61 PEDVNFWIRS
-71 FSSSDDPQDV
+71 FSSRDDPQDV
-81 EGRHRAFKNRE
+81 EGRRRAFKERE

-100 EPFAPYLKEH
+100 EPFRPYLREH

-144 ISERIRVVEG
+144 MSERIRVVEG
-154 HWPEGT
+154 RWPEAAVTPGR
-160 ATSGQPLDVAVDRL
+160 PLDVAVDRL
-174 GAELLQMGLGDVM
+174 GAELLQMGVGEVM
-187 EVFPATSFT
+187 EVFPATSFGD
-196 EWPAAEVR
+196 WPTTEVR
-204 IVAIFERVDPSD
+204 IAAIFERVDPSD

-233 TLIPLF
+233 TLVPLF
-239 ADEDALIERV
+239 AGEDALIERI

-255 LYTDTTWYFFPDR
+255 LYADTTWHFFPDR
-268 RKMLASEVE
+268 RKMQASEVE
-277 DVQVI
+277 EVQTI
-282 LAHIQG
+282 LANIQG
-288 SLSTGLKNSS
+288 SLSAGLKNSS
-298 YSIRL
+298 FSIRL

-325 FLVTGILIYYLALV
+325 FLVTGILVYYLALV

-372 LLLAVPAVIAGPFL
+372 LLLAVPAAVAGPFL

-396 IFFELSGASDTLAG
+396 IFFELSGASDALTG
-410 VPTGVSLEAFLLGL
+410 VPAGISAEAFLLGL
-424 VGGGLA
+424 AGGGLA
-430 VLVFTVATLA
+430 VLVFTAATLA
-440 AARRS
+440 AARRGS
-445 GIEARQAGARPP
+445 IEARQAGARPP
-457 TVSLLHR
+457 TASLLHR
-464 YYLDLVLLAVI
+464 YYLDLVLLALI
-475 GLVWWQLQS
+475 GLLWWQLQS

-492 LGSRELTIDYSLLL
+492 LGSRELNIDYSLLL

-530 ARLAGPVGPTWLVHV
+530 ARIAGPVGPTWLVHV

-572 GSAFSST
+572 GSAFSAT
-579 LERGQRER
+579 LERGQQER

-601 GWNQPGGVAAN
+601 GWDQAEGSDDKN
-612 RNTTL
+612 RTL
-617 PSFPLPRGEGQGGGI
+617 EGMEGLG
-632 AAAADAFRSPGY
+632 ASDVFRTPGY

-656 LAVEADNISDVAW
+656 LAVDADNIADVAW
-669 FRDDFADGRS
+669 FREDFADGIS
-679 LTDLSLTLKYG
+679 LSDLSLTLSRG
-690 ISGNP
+690 
-695 NPLPEGEGISVS
+695 VS
-707 PPPQGE
+707 RTLQPPTD
-713 GREVVADGIPL
+713 DGIIL

-750 RDSEGRVA
+750 RDSEGRIA
-758 DARLGDLQDTQWSR
+758 DVRFGDLQDTEWSR
-772 FLFDLAT
+772 FLLDLTAS
-779 PISSNEGIIG
+779 ISNNQGIIG
-789 RSQSTVLKPPLELIS
+789 RRESIDLKPPLELIS

-816 GAAFFGRVEAETSSG
+816 GAVFLGRVEAETPDG
-831 VVTIHNF
+831 ITTIHDF
-838 SSTDGWHVIEDFRK
+838 SSANGWHVIEDFRK

-859 LSQSAAAGEFDVTSR
+859 PSQSAAAGEFDVTSR
-874 FSWASGGLG
+874 FSWASGGVG
-883 LIGIRAGGAD
+883 LTGVRFGGAD
-893 EPIPA
+893 APLPA

-904 LEVTDSEVGD
+904 LEVTDAEVGD
-914 TIILGLSTYALP
+914 AIILGLSTYALM
-926 LKIAAEVEFFPTLD
+926 LEVAAEVEFFPTLD
-940 PDDKPFAVVDLS
+940 PGDKPFAVVDLS
-952 RFTQA
+952 RFSQA
-957 AMRYNPRPPRGPNE
+957 AIRYSPRPPRGPNE
-971 LWLAAPRS
+971 LWLAGLGERAHPD
-979 SPPLYSPPERG
+979 PLPGREEMSG
-990 KDRDGEGI
+990 GGGI
-998 SAADAETVSAAL
+998 SMADAEAVLAAL
-1010 REQGVSVRNVLH
+1010 REQGVSVRKVMH

-1060 LFSHLDAR
+1060 LFSHLDAK

-1163 VTAKLQLQQVL
+1163 LTAKLQLQQVL

>member
-9 YVMAVGRVVSGWRLE
+9 YVMAIGRVVSGWRLE

-54 GELVQAA
+54 GELVQAD
-61 PEDVNFWVRS
+61 PEDINFWVRS
-71 FSSSDDPQDV
+71 FSSKDDPQDV
-81 EGRHRAFKNRE
+81 DGRRQAFKDRGA
-92 VFVEQQLI
+92 FVEQELI
-100 EPFAPYLKEH
+100 APFVPYLKEH

-117 TFFFQGRPNLELDK
+117 TFFFQGRSNLELDK

-144 ISERIRVVEG
+144 MSDRIRVVEG
-154 HWPEGT
+154 SWPMGT
-160 ATSGQPLDVAVDRL
+160 ATPGQPLDVAVDRL

-196 EWPAAEVR
+196 DWPSTEVR
-204 IVAIFERVDPSD
+204 IAAIFDRVDPSD

-226 SRQDDRW
+226 SRKDDRW

-239 ADEDALIERV
+239 ADEDALIQRV

-255 LYTDTTWYFFPDR
+255 LYADTTWYFFPDR
-268 RKMLASEVE
+268 RKMQASEVE
-277 DVQVI
+277 DVQAI

-288 SLSTGLKNSS
+288 SLSAGLKNSS

-303 DNLLRSFEE
+303 DNLLRSFEQ

-339 AGLIVRSRAGEIA
+339 AGLIVRSRSGEIA

-396 IFFELSGASDTLAG
+396 IFFELSGASDALSG
-410 VPTGVSLEAFLLGL
+410 VPTGISMEAFLLGL

-430 VLVFTVATLA
+430 VLVFTAATLA

-445 GIEARQAGARPP
+445 SIEARQSGARPP
-457 TVSLLHR
+457 TASLLHR

-530 ARLAGPVGPTWLVHV
+530 AQIAGPVGPTWLVHV
-545 LRHLSRDPL
+545 LRHLARDPL

-601 GWNQPGGVAAN
+601 GWRQPGGVEN
-612 RNTTL
+612 NLDINSLSYTL
-617 PSFPLPRGEGQGGGI
+617 PADGGQGGSLT
-632 AAAADAFRSPGY
+632 AASDAFRSPGY

-656 LAVEADNISDVAW
+656 LAVDAESIAHVAW
-669 FRDDFADGRS
+669 FRGDFANGHS
-679 LTDLSLTLKYG
+679 LADLSQTLKHG
-690 ISGNP
+690 ISGRP
-695 NPLPEGEGISVS
+695 NPVPPSEGEG
-707 PPPQGE
+707 
-713 GREVVADGIPL
+713 RKADADGILL
-724 PPDATALALWA
+724 PSDATALALWA

-750 RDSEGRVA
+750 RDSEGRIA
-758 DARLGDLQDTQWSR
+758 DARMGDLQDTQWSR
-772 FLFDLAT
+772 FLFDLT
-779 PISSNEGIIG
+779 MPVPSNEGII
-789 RSQSTVLKPPLELIS
+789 RRRESTVLKPPVEVIS
-804 LSVRS
+804 FSVRS

-816 GAAFFGRVEAETSSG
+816 GAAFLGRVEAETPG
-831 VVTIHNF
+831 GIVVIHDF

-859 LSQSAAAGEFDVTSR
+859 PSQSAADGEFDITGR
-874 FSWASGGLG
+874 FSWASGGVG
-883 LIGIRAGGAD
+883 LIGVRAGGAD
-893 EPIPA
+893 EPLPA

-904 LEVTDSEVGD
+904 LEVTDSRVGD

-926 LKIAAEVEFFPTLD
+926 LEIAAEVEFFPTLD

-952 RFTQA
+952 RFSQA

-971 LWLAAPRS
+971 LWLAGDGS
-979 SPPLYSPPERG
+979 SIDAELVSTTLRQQ
-990 KDRDGEGI
+990 GI
-998 SAADAETVSAAL
+998 SVRKVLDAPS
-1010 REQGVSVRNVLH
+1010 
-1022 APTMVALRVEQ
+1022 MVALRVEQ

-1143 LVSYVILAVVTG
+1143 LVSYVILALVTG

-1163 VTAKLQLQQVL
+1163 VTAKLQLQQIL

>member
-29 SILLAVALMASG
+29 GILLAVALMASG

-61 PEDVNFWVRS
+61 PEDINFWVRS
-71 FSSSDDPQDV
+71 FSSRGDPQDV
-81 EGRHRAFKNRE
+81 EGRRRAFKNRE

-100 EPFAPYLKEH
+100 EPFVPYLRER

-117 TFFFQGRPNLELDK
+117 TFFFQGRPHLELDK

-144 ISERIRVVEG
+144 ISDRIRVLEG
-154 HWPEGT
+154 HWPEAAVTPGR
-160 ATSGQPLDVAVDRL
+160 PLDVAIDRL
-174 GAELLQMGLGDVM
+174 GAELLQMGVGDVM

-196 EWPAAEVR
+196 DWPTTEIR
-204 IVAIFERVDPSD
+204 IAAIFERVDPSD
-216 EFWYGLSSAA
+216 EYWYGLSSAA

-268 RKMLASEVE
+268 HKMRASEVE
-277 DVQVI
+277 DVQAI

-288 SLSTGLKNSS
+288 SLSSGLKNSS

-396 IFFELSGASDTLAG
+396 IFFELSGASDALAG
-410 VPTGVSLEAFLLGL
+410 VPAGVSIEAFLLGL
-424 VGGGLA
+424 LGGGLA

-457 TVSLLHR
+457 TASLLHR
-464 YYLDLVLLAVI
+464 YYLDLVILAVI

-530 ARLAGPVGPTWLVHV
+530 ARLVGPVGPTWLVHV

-601 GWNQPGGVAAN
+601 GWSQPRGVAAN
-612 RNTTL
+612 RNTAPL
-617 PSFPLPRGEGQGGGI
+617 SFPLPQGDGI
-632 AAAADAFRSPGY
+632 AAAADAFRSAGY

-656 LAVEADNISDVAW
+656 LAVDADNIADVAW

-679 LTDLSLTLKYG
+679 LADLSLTLKHG
-690 ISGNP
+690 ISGRP
-695 NPLPEGEGISVS
+695 YPGSPPEGEGT
-707 PPPQGE
+707 E
-713 GREVVADGIPL
+713 LKADGILL
-724 PPDATALALWA
+724 PHDATAIAVWA

-750 RDSEGRVA
+750 RDSAGRIA

-772 FLFDLAT
+772 FLFDLTT
-779 PISSNEGIIG
+779 PLSSSEGVIG
-789 RSQSTVLKPPLELIS
+789 RGQSTVLRPPLELIS

-816 GAAFFGRVEAETSSG
+816 GAAFFGRVEAETPSG
-831 VVTIHNF
+831 VTTIHDF
-838 SSTDGWHVIEDFRK
+838 SSADGWHVIEDFRK

-859 LSQSAAAGEFDVTSR
+859 PSQSAADREFDVTSR

-883 LIGIRAGGAD
+883 LIGVRAGGAD
-893 EPIPA
+893 EPLPA

-926 LKIAAEVEFFPTLD
+926 LEIAAEVEFFPTLD

-952 RFTQA
+952 RFFQA
-957 AMRYNPRPPRGPNE
+957 AVRYNPRPPRGPNE
-971 LWLAAPRS
+971 LWLDGPPRTPGQPGAGS
-979 SPPLYSPPERG
+979 LPEA
-990 KDRDGEGI
+990 EGI
-998 SAADAETVSAAL
+998 SMADADAVSTAL
-1010 REQGVSVRNVLH
+1010 REQGVSVRKVLH
-1022 APTMVALRVEQ
+1022 APTMVDLRVEQ

-1077 RTLGISRGQM
+1077 RTLGVSRGQM

-1095 FLMAVCGVGL
+1095 FLMAACGVGL

-1163 VTAKLQLQQVL
+1163 VTTKLQLQQVL

>member
-71 FSSSDDPQDV
+71 FSSRDDPQDV
-81 EGRHRAFKNRE
+81 EGRRRAFKDRE
-92 VFVEQQLI
+92 VFVEKQLI
-100 EPFAPYLKEH
+100 EPFVPYLKGH

-144 ISERIRVVEG
+144 ISDRVRVLEG
-154 HWPEGT
+154 HWPTG
-160 ATSGQPLDVAVDRL
+160 AGAPGQPLDVAIDKL

-196 EWPAAEVR
+196 DWPASEVR
-204 IVAIFERVDPSD
+204 IAAIFERVEPSD

-268 RKMLASEVE
+268 RKMQASEVE
-277 DVQVI
+277 DVQAI

-288 SLSTGLKNSS
+288 SLSAGLKNSS

-396 IFFELSGASDTLAG
+396 IFFELSGASDALAG
-410 VPTGVSLEAFLLGL
+410 VPTGVSIESFLLGL

-587 ALYEAGADLRIQHG
+587 ALYEAGANLRIQHG
-601 GWNQPGGVAAN
+601 GWNRPGGVAAN
-612 RNTTL
+612 HNAN
-617 PSFPLPRGEGQGGGI
+617 PLPPGEGQSGSV
-632 AAAADAFRSPGY
+632 AADAFRSPGY

-656 LAVEADNISDVAW
+656 LAVDADNIADVAW

-679 LTDLSLTLKYG
+679 LADLSLTLKHG
-690 ISGNP
+690 ISGRSSSS
-695 NPLPEGEGISVS
+695 PLPPGEG
-707 PPPQGE
+707 QG
-713 GREVVADGIPL
+713 GGVGADGILL

-740 ARGVDLWARL
+740 ARGVDLWTRL

-772 FLFDLAT
+772 FLFDLTT
-779 PISSNEGIIG
+779 PISSSEGIIG
-789 RSQSTVLKPPLELIS
+789 RRQSTVLKPPLELIS
-804 LSVRS
+804 FSIRS

-816 GAAFFGRVEAETSSG
+816 GAAFFGRVEVETPSG
-831 VVTIHNF
+831 ITTIQDF
-838 SSTDGWHVIEDFRK
+838 SSADGWRVIEDFRK

-859 LSQSAAAGEFDVTSR
+859 PSQSAAAGEFDVTSR

-883 LIGIRAGGAD
+883 LIGVRAGGAD

-898 LVSSEF
+898 LVSSKF
-904 LEVTDSEVGD
+904 LEVTDAEVGD
-914 TIILGLSTYALP
+914 TITLGLSTYAL
-926 LKIAAEVEFFPTLD
+926 LLEIAAEVEFFPTLD

-952 RFTQA
+952 RFSQA

-971 LWLAAPRS
+971 LWLADSGERPH
-979 SPPLYSPPERG
+979 PDPLPEG
-990 KDRDGEGI
+990 EGTSGGEGI
-998 SAADAETVSAAL
+998 GVADAETVVAAL

-1022 APTMVALRVEQ
+1022 APTMVASRVEQ

-1143 LVSYVILAVVTG
+1143 LVSYVILGVVTG

>member
-9 YVMAVGRVVSGWRLE
+9 YVMAVGRAVSGWRLE

-61 PEDVNFWVRS
+61 EEDVNFWVRS
-71 FSSSDDPQDV
+71 FSSRDDPQDV
-81 EGRHRAFKNRE
+81 EGRRRAFKDRE

-100 EPFAPYLKEH
+100 EPFVPYLREH

-144 ISERIRVVEG
+144 ISDRIRVVEG
-154 HWPEGT
+154 RWPSGT
-160 ATSGQPLDVAVDRL
+160 ATSGQPLDVAVDLL
-174 GAELLQMGLGDVM
+174 GAELLQMELGDVM

-196 EWPAAEVR
+196 DGPATEVR
-204 IVAIFERVDPSD
+204 IAAIFERVDPSD

-268 RKMLASEVE
+268 RKMRASEVE
-277 DVQVI
+277 DVQAI

-288 SLSTGLKNSS
+288 SLSAGLKNSS

-372 LLLAVPAVIAGPFL
+372 LLLAVPAVVAGPFL

-396 IFFELSGASDTLAG
+396 IFFELSGASDALAG
-410 VPTGVSLEAFLLGL
+410 VPTGVSIEAFLLGL
-424 VGGGLA
+424 AGGGLA

-530 ARLAGPVGPTWLVHV
+530 ARIAGPVGPTWLVHV

-579 LERGQRER
+579 LERGQRDR

-601 GWNQPGGVAAN
+601 GWNQPGGVTAKPNILDGMESLGAV
-612 RNTTL
+612 
-617 PSFPLPRGEGQGGGI
+617 
-632 AAAADAFRSPGY
+632 ADTFRSPGY

-656 LAVEADNISDVAW
+656 LAVDADNIADVAW
-669 FRDDFADGRS
+669 FRDDFAGGRS
-679 LTDLSLTLKYG
+679 LADLSLTLKHG

-695 NPLPEGEGISVS
+695 NPLSERER
-707 PPPQGE
+707 
-713 GREVVADGIPL
+713 REVVADGILL

-740 ARGVDLWARL
+740 ARGVDLWVRF
-750 RDSEGRVA
+750 RDSEGRIG

-772 FLFDLAT
+772 FLFDLTT

-789 RSQSTVLKPPLELIS
+789 RRQSTVLKPPLELIS
-804 LSVRS
+804 FSVRS

-816 GAAFFGRVEAETSSG
+816 GAAFFGRVEAETPSG
-831 VVTIHNF
+831 VTTVHDF
-838 SSTDGWHVIEDFRK
+838 SSTNGWHVIEDFRK

-859 LSQSAAAGEFDVTSR
+859 PSQSAAAGEFDVTSR

-893 EPIPA
+893 EPLPA

-926 LKIAAEVEFFPTLD
+926 LEIATEVEFFPTLD

-952 RFTQA
+952 RFSQA
-957 AMRYNPRPPRGPNE
+957 AMRYNPRPPRGANE
-971 LWLAAPRS
+971 LWLAD
-979 SPPLYSPPERG
+979 PLPE
-990 KDRDGEGI
+990 GEGI
-998 SAADAETVSAAL
+998 SAVDAEAVSATL
-1010 REQGVSVRNVLH
+1010 REQGVSVRKVLH
-1022 APTMVALRVEQ
+1022 APTMVASRVEQ

>member
-1 MASLLRFA
+1 MVSLLRFA
-9 YVMAVGRVVSGWRLE
+9 YVMAVGRAVSGWRLE

-71 FSSSDDPQDV
+71 FSSRDDPQDV
-81 EGRHRAFKNRE
+81 EGRRRAFRDRE
-92 VFVEQQLI
+92 AFVEQQLI
-100 EPFAPYLKEH
+100 EPFVPYLKEH

-138 IAYLSG
+138 IAFLDGMSD
-144 ISERIRVVEG
+144 RIRVVEG
-154 HWPEGT
+154 TWPT
-160 ATSGQPLDVAVDRL
+160 ATDAPDQPLDVAVDRL

-196 EWPAAEVR
+196 DWPSTEVR
-204 IVAIFERVDPSD
+204 VAAIFERVDPFD

-226 SRQDDRW
+226 SRKDDRW

-239 ADEDALIERV
+239 TDEDALIETV

-255 LYTDTTWYFFPDR
+255 LYADTTWYFFPDR
-268 RKMLASEVE
+268 QRMRAGEVD
-277 DVQVI
+277 DVQAI
-282 LAHIQG
+282 LAHIQA
-288 SLSTGLKNSS
+288 SLSSGLKNSS

-303 DNLLRSFEE
+303 DNMLRSFEE

-339 AGLIVRSRAGEIA
+339 AGLVVRSRAGEIA

-372 LLLAVPAVIAGPFL
+372 ILLALPAVIAGPFL
-386 ALGVVKLLGV
+386 ALGGVKLLGV
-396 IFFELSGASDTLAG
+396 IFFELSGASDALSG
-410 VPTGVSLEAFLLGL
+410 VHTGISTQSFLLGL
-424 VGGGLA
+424 AGGGLA
-430 VLVFTVATLA
+430 VLVFTLATLS

-445 GIEARQAGARPP
+445 SIEARQAGARPP
-457 TVSLLHR
+457 TASLLHR

-475 GLVWWQLQS
+475 GLMWWQLQS

-525 AAAVL
+525 AAAAL
-530 ARLAGPVGPTWLVHV
+530 AQIAGPVGPTWLVHV
-545 LRHLSRDPL
+545 LRHLARDPL

-559 IVLVMLTTALGVM
+559 IVLVMLATALGVM

-601 GWNQPGGVAAN
+601 GWSKPGGVEN
-612 RNTTL
+612 NFNINSL
-617 PSFPLPRGEGQGGGI
+617 SFSPPTEGDQGLG
-632 AAAADAFRSPGY
+632 AAADAFRSPGY

-656 LAVEADNISDVAW
+656 LAVDARNLTDVAW

-679 LTDLSLTLKYG
+679 LEDLSLILEHG

-695 NPLPEGEGISVS
+695 HTNPLPEGEGTSAS
-707 PPPQGE
+707 PTPE
-713 GREVVADGIPL
+713 GGGRGVGADGIPL

-740 ARGVDLWARL
+740 ARGVDIWARL
-750 RDSEGRVA
+750 RGSEGRIA

-772 FLFDLAT
+772 FLFDLT
-779 PISSNEGIIG
+779 EPIPSNEGII
-789 RSQSTVLKPPLELIS
+789 RRRESTVLKPPVEVIS
-804 LSVRS
+804 FSVRS

-816 GAAFFGRVEAETSSG
+816 GAAFLGRVEAETPDG
-831 VVTIHNF
+831 AVTVHDF

-859 LSQSAAAGEFDVTSR
+859 ASQSAAEGEFDVTGR

-883 LIGIRAGGAD
+883 LVGIRAGGAD
-893 EPIPA
+893 KPLPA

-904 LEVTDSEVGD
+904 LEVTDSTVGD
-914 TIILGLSTYALP
+914 TIILGLSTYAVP
-926 LKIAAEVEFFPTLD
+926 LEIAAEVEFFPTLN
-940 PDDKPFAVVDLS
+940 PEDKPFAVVDLS
-952 RFTQA
+952 RFSQA

-971 LWLAAPRS
+971 LWLAGPGERPHLAP
-979 SPPLYSPPERG
+979 LPE
-990 KDRDGEGI
+990 GEGI
-998 SAADAETVSAAL
+998 SAIDAEAVSAAL
-1010 REQGVSVRNVLH
+1010 REQGVSIRNVLD
-1022 APTMVALRVEQ
+1022 APTMVAMRVEQ

-1077 RTLGISRGQM
+1077 RTLGVSRGQM

-1095 FLMAVCGVGL
+1095 ILMAACGVGL

-1163 VTAKLQLQQVL
+1163 MTAKLQLQQVL

>member
-9 YVMAVGRVVSGWRLE
+9 YVMAVGRIVSGWRLE
-24 AVLFG
+24 AVLFF

-54 GELVQAA
+54 GELVQAD
-61 PEDVNFWVRS
+61 PEDVNFWIRS
-71 FSSSDDPQDV
+71 FSSRDDPQDT
-81 EGRHRAFKNRE
+81 EGRRRAFKERE
-92 VFVEQQLI
+92 VFVEQRLI
-100 EPFAPYLKEH
+100 EPFTPYLREH

-138 IAYLSG
+138 VAYLSG
-144 ISERIRVVEG
+144 MAERIRVVEG
-154 HWPEGT
+154 RWPEAT
-160 ATSGQPLDVAVDRL
+160 ATPGRPLDVAVDRL
-174 GAELLQMGLGDVM
+174 GAELLQMEVGEVM
-187 EVFPATSFT
+187 EIFPATSFGD
-196 EWPAAEVR
+196 WPTAEVR
-204 IVAIFERVDPSD
+204 IAAIYERLDPSD
-216 EFWYGLSSAA
+216 EFWYGLSSAS

-233 TLIPLF
+233 TLVPLF
-239 ADEDALIERV
+239 AGEDALIERI

-255 LYTDTTWYFFPDR
+255 LYADTTWHFFPDR
-268 RKMLASEVE
+268 RKMRASEVE
-277 DVQVI
+277 EVQVI
-282 LAHIQG
+282 LANIQG

-298 YSIRL
+298 FSIRL

-325 FLVTGILIYYLALV
+325 FLVTGILVYYLALV
-339 AGLIVRSRAGEIA
+339 AGLIVRSRGGEIS

-396 IFFELSGASDTLAG
+396 IFFELSGASEALAG
-410 VPTGVSLEAFLLGL
+410 VPAGISSDAFLLGL
-424 VGGGLA
+424 AGGGLA
-430 VLVFTVATLA
+430 VLVFTAATLA
-440 AARRS
+440 AARRGS
-445 GIEARQAGARPP
+445 IEARQAGARPP
-457 TVSLLHR
+457 TASLLHR
-464 YYLDLVLLAVI
+464 YYLDLVLLALM
-475 GLVWWQLQS
+475 GLLWWQLQS

-572 GSAFSST
+572 GSAFSTT

-601 GWNQPGGVAAN
+601 GWDQAEGSAGEN
-612 RNTTL
+612 RAV
-617 PSFPLPRGEGQGGGI
+617 EGMEGLG
-632 AAAADAFRSPGY
+632 AAAHAFRSPGY

-656 LAVEADNISDVAW
+656 LAVDADSIADVAW
-669 FRDDFADGRS
+669 FREDFADGRS
-679 LTDLSLTLKYG
+679 LEDLSVIIKG
-690 ISGNP
+690 SASSRPHP
-695 NPLPEGEGISVS
+695 NPLPEGEGMEG
-707 PPPQGE
+707 GE
-713 GREVVADGIPL
+713 DGIAL
-724 PPDATALALWA
+724 PQDATALALWA

-750 RDSEGRVA
+750 RDSEGRIA
-758 DARLGDLQDTQWSR
+758 DVRLGDLQDTEWSR
-772 FLFDLAT
+772 FQLDLTAS
-779 PISSNEGIIG
+779 ISNNQGIIG
-789 RSQSTVLKPPLELIS
+789 RRESIDLVPPLEMIS
-804 LSVRS
+804 FSVRS

-816 GAAFFGRVEAETSSG
+816 GAVFLGRVEAETPDG
-831 VVTIHNF
+831 ITTVHDF
-838 SSTDGWHVIEDFRK
+838 SSTDGWYVIEDFRK

-859 LSQSAAAGEFDVTSR
+859 PSQSAAAGEFDVTSR

-883 LIGIRAGGAD
+883 LTGIRAGGAD
-893 EPIPA
+893 EPLPA

-904 LEVTDSEVGD
+904 LEVTDAEVGD
-914 TIILGLSTYALP
+914 TIILGLSTYALM
-926 LKIAAEVEFFPTLD
+926 LEVAAEVEFFPTLN
-940 PDDKPFAVVDLS
+940 PGDKPFAVVDLS
-952 RFTQA
+952 RFNQA
-957 AMRYNPRPPRGPNE
+957 AIRYNPRPPRGPNE
-971 LWLAAPRS
+971 LWLAGPGER
-979 SPPLYSPPERG
+979 PHPNPLPE
-990 KDRDGEGI
+990 GEGI
-998 SAADAETVSAAL
+998 SVVDADAASAAL
-1010 REQGVSVRNVLH
+1010 REQGVSVRKVMD
-1022 APTMVALRVEQ
+1022 APAMVALRVEQ

-1050 VALASASGLL
+1050 VAVASASGLL

-1095 FLMAVCGVGL
+1095 FLMAACGVGL

-1163 VTAKLQLQQVL
+1163 LTAKLQLQQVL

>member
-9 YVMAVGRVVSGWRLE
+9 YVMALGRVVSGWRLE
-24 AVLFG
+24 AVLFC

-54 GELVQAA
+54 SELVQAA
-61 PEDVNFWVRS
+61 PEDVNFWIRS
-71 FSSSDDPQDV
+71 FSSRDDPQDA
-81 EGRHRAFKNRE
+81 EGRRRAFTERE
-92 VFVEQQLI
+92 VFVEQRLI
-100 EPFAPYLKEH
+100 EPFMPYLKEH

-138 IAYLSG
+138 VAYLSG
-144 ISERIRVVEG
+144 MPERIRVVEG
-154 HWPEGT
+154 RWPEAAVIPGR
-160 ATSGQPLDVAVDRL
+160 PLDVAVDRL
-174 GAELLQMGLGDVM
+174 GAELLQMGVGEVM
-187 EVFPATSFT
+187 EVFPATSFGD
-196 EWPAAEVR
+196 WPTTEVR
-204 IVAIFERVDPSD
+204 IAAIYERLDPSD

-226 SRQDDRW
+226 SRQDERW
-233 TLIPLF
+233 TLVPLITE
-239 ADEDALIERV
+239 EDALIERI

-255 LYTDTTWYFFPDR
+255 LYADTTWHFFPDR
-268 RKMLASEVE
+268 RKMQASEVE
-277 DVQVI
+277 EVQAI
-282 LAHIQG
+282 LANIQG

-298 YSIRL
+298 FSIRL

-325 FLVTGILIYYLALV
+325 FLVTGILVYYLALV

-396 IFFELSGASDTLAG
+396 IFFELSGASDALAG
-410 VPTGVSLEAFLLGL
+410 VPAGISAEAFLLGL
-424 VGGGLA
+424 AGGGLA
-430 VLVFTVATLA
+430 VLVFTAATLA
-440 AARRS
+440 AARRGS
-445 GIEARQAGARPP
+445 IEARQAGARPP
-457 TVSLLHR
+457 TSSLLHR
-464 YYLDLVLLAVI
+464 YYLDLVLLALI
-475 GLVWWQLQS
+475 GLLWWQLQS

-530 ARLAGPVGPTWLVHV
+530 ARVAGPVGPTWLVHV

-572 GSAFSST
+572 GSAFSAT
-579 LERGQRER
+579 LERGQQER
-587 ALYEAGADLRIQHG
+587 ALYEAGAGLRIQHG
-601 GWNQPGGVAAN
+601 GWDQAEGSAARN
-612 RNTTL
+612 RAVE
-617 PSFPLPRGEGQGGGI
+617 SMEGLG
-632 AAAADAFRSPGY
+632 AAAHVFRTPGY

-656 LAVEADNISDVAW
+656 LAVDADSIADVAW
-669 FRDDFADGRS
+669 FREDFADGRS
-679 LTDLSLTLKYG
+679 LSDLSV
-690 ISGNP
+690 IIRGNASAGA
-695 NPLPEGEGISVS
+695 NRDSPLQPTE
-707 PPPQGE
+707 
-713 GREVVADGIPL
+713 DGIAL

-750 RDSEGRVA
+750 RDSEGRIA
-758 DARLGDLQDTQWSR
+758 DVRLGDLQDTEWSR
-772 FLFDLAT
+772 FVLDLTASIT
-779 PISSNEGIIG
+779 NNQGTIG
-789 RSQSTVLKPPLELIS
+789 RRENIDLMPPLELIS
-804 LSVRS
+804 LSVLS

-816 GAAFFGRVEAETSSG
+816 GAVFLGRVEAETPDG
-831 VVTIHNF
+831 ITTIHDF

-859 LSQSAAAGEFDVTSR
+859 PSQSAAAGEFDVTSR

-883 LIGIRAGGAD
+883 LTGIRAGEAD
-893 EPIPA
+893 EPLPA

-904 LEVTDSEVGD
+904 LEVTDSAVGD
-914 TIILGLSTYALP
+914 TIIVGLSTYALM
-926 LKIAAEVEFFPTLD
+926 LEVAAEVEFFPTLD
-940 PDDKPFAVVDLS
+940 PGDKPFAVVDLS
-952 RFTQA
+952 RFSQA
-957 AMRYNPRPPRGPNE
+957 AIRYNPRPPRGPNE
-971 LWLAAPRS
+971 LWLAGPN
-979 SPPLYSPPERG
+979 PDPIPQ
-990 KDRDGEGI
+990 GEGI
-998 SAADAETVSAAL
+998 SVVDAEAASAAL
-1010 REQGVSVRNVLH
+1010 REQGISVRKVMD
-1022 APTMVALRVEQ
+1022 APSMVALRVEQ

-1095 FLMAVCGVGL
+1095 FLMAACGVGL

-1110 WLIGASVLPLM
+1110 WLVGASVLPIM

-1163 VTAKLQLQQVL
+1163 LTTKLQLQQVL